1 MHCPKCRKESLREIQ
16 VGEVKTRVDHCRTCG
31 GIWFDQRELET
42 IMTVAVKDLVV
53 PSGAVETDRMCPR
66 DFEAMYAFKYPQ
78 TEVTVDLCRKCSGL
92 WLDGGELTEIKK
104 VRAQLAGC
112 GELDRRAPETGLV
125 GGLGRLFEW
134 VVDEV
139 SDLELDS
146 LR

>member
-1 MHCPKCRKESLREIQ
+1 MHCPKCCNESLEEIQ
-16 VGEVKTRVDHCRTCG
+16 VGDVKTPVDHCRTCG

-53 PSGAVETDRMCPR
+53 PSGARETGRMCPR
-66 DFEAMYAFKYPQ
+66 DFEAMFAFKYPQ
-78 TEVTVDLCRKCSGL
+78 TEVTVDMCRKCLGL

-104 VRAQLAGC
+104 VRVQLADC
-112 GELDRRAPETGLV
+112 GELDKEAPAAGLV

-139 SDLELDS
+139 SDLELD
-146 LR
+146 